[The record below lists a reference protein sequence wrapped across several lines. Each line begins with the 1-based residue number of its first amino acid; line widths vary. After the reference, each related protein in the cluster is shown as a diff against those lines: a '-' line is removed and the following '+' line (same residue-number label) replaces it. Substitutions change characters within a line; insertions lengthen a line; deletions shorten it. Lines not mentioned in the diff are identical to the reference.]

1 MDDHLAGFFTSG
13 IEMQD
18 LILVPVLACAAAFVL
33 VGISWFCDSSRKN
46 RNPSGIDQTLYTIV
60 RIYCMLDL
68 GTMVGWGVLCASF
81 KNELDFSFDIIGL
94 KILTPFAATGIVFG
108 SYNCYR
114 SWRNSDLHTMA
125 KLEDTSIAIAFVV
138 FDLILVTVG

>member
-68 GTMVGWGVLCASF
+68 GTMVGWGVLSRVSKTSWIF
-81 KNELDFSFDIIGL
+81 HSTLS
-94 KILTPFAATGIVFG
+94 G
-108 SYNCYR
+108 SK
-114 SWRNSDLHTMA
+114 S
-125 KLEDTSIAIAFVV
+125 
-138 FDLILVTVG
+138 